1 MTDQVPSSQRPETP
15 ASAESEWESIASYT
29 QYADA
34 QRTVDYLSD
43 QRFPVESV
51 RIVGTDV
58 RLVEQVLGRL
68 SWGRATGGGAAAG
81 AWLGLLFGLLLLIL
95 VSNIGVLEALLWGL
109 VWGAVFGA
117 TLALVSYA
125 MTGGTRDFISRRDLQ
140 PQHYDIQVKRQQAAN
155 ARQVL
160 ARL

>member
-1 MTDQVPSSQRPETP
+1 MTDQVPQRPETP
-15 ASAESEWESIASYT
+15 PTTESEWESIVVYT
-29 QYADA
+29 RYQDA
-34 QRTVDYLSD
+34 QRAVDHLSD

-68 SWGRATGGGAAAG
+68 SWGRAAGGGAAAG
-81 AWLGLLFGLLLLIL
+81 AWLGVLFGLLLLIL
-95 VSNIGVLEALLWGL
+95 VPDIGLLEALLWGL

-125 MTGGTRDFISRRDLQ
+125 MTGGARDFISRRDLQ
-140 PQHYDIQVKRQQAAN
+140 PQHYDVQVERQQAAN